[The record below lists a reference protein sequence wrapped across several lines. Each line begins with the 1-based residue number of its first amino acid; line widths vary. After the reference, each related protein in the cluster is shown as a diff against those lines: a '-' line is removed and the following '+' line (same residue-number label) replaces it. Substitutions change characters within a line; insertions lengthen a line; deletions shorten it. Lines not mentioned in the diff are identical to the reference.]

1 MDDTPLSVLAGI
13 LFLLICASG
22 FFSSAET
29 SMMSLNRYRLKHLAK
44 NGHRGAKLAY
54 ELLQQPD
61 RLIGVILI
69 GNNFVNIVAS
79 AIATIIAIRLWG
91 NAGIAIA
98 TGLLTLII
106 LVFAEV
112 APKTLANAKP
122 ERIAFPAAFVLKP
135 LLQFLYPIVW
145 LINAASNRLLR
156 MLGVNF
162 NDDDTDQLSRDELR
176 TVVNE
181 SGTMIP
187 KRHRKML
194 ISILDLEQVTVDDI
208 MIPRNEV
215 VGINIDE
222 DIDDI
227 IEDLR
232 TSQHTRLPV
241 YKGDLNNPIG
251 MLHSR
256 NALRFIT
263 DDDEKSKATL
273 LQHATEPYFVPE
285 STQLH
290 TQMGNFQKNKKRQG
304 LVVDEYGDV
313 KGLVTL
319 EDILEEIVGE
329 FTTDLAAS
337 SQDIHPQ
344 EDGSFFIDGSAT
356 IREINRTLT
365 WDLPTDGPKTM
376 SGLIVEHLEFFPNA
390 PLCFRKGNYV
400 IEVKQ
405 MKDNM
410 IKTARVFYFT
420 TDNIQ
425 NTLENNI

>member
-1 MDDTPLSVLAGI
+1 
-13 LFLLICASG
+13 
-22 FFSSAET
+22 
-29 SMMSLNRYRLKHLAK
+29 MMSLNRYRLKHLAK
-44 NGHRGAKLAY
+44 GGHRGAKLAY
-54 ELLQQPD
+54 ELLQRPD
-61 RLIGVILI
+61 RLISVILI
-69 GNNFVNIVAS
+69 GNNFVNIMAS
-79 AIATIIAIRLWG
+79 AIATIIAIELWG
-91 NAGIAIA
+91 NAGIAVA
-98 TGLLTLII
+98 TGLLTLVI

-122 ERIAFPAAFVLKP
+122 EKIAFPAAFVLKP
-135 LLQFLYPIVW
+135 LLQVLYPIVW
-145 LINAASNRLLR
+145 LINIVSQKLLST
-156 MLGVNF
+156 LGVNL
-162 NDDDTDQLSRDELR
+162 NDDDADQLSRDELR

-187 KRHRKML
+187 KRHRTML
-194 ISILDLEQVTVDDI
+194 LSILDLEQVTVDDI
-208 MIPRNEV
+208 MIPRNEIA
-215 VGINIDE
+215 GINIEE

-232 TSQHTRLPV
+232 SSQHTRLPV
-241 YKGDLNNPIG
+241 YRGDLNNPIA

-263 DDDEKSKATL
+263 GDEEKTKAAL
-273 LQHATEPYFVPE
+273 LQYAADPYFVPE
-285 STQLH
+285 GTQLH
-290 TQMGNFQKNKKRQG
+290 TQMGNFQKIKRRQG

-344 EDGSFFIDGSAT
+344 GDGSYFIDGSST
-356 IREINRTLT
+356 IREINRILK
-365 WDLPTDGPKTM
+365 WNLPTDGPKTL

-390 PLCFRKGNYV
+390 PICFKKGGYI

-410 IKTARVFYFT
+410 IKTARVLSFT
-420 TDNIQ
+420 EDKI
-425 NTLENNI
+425 